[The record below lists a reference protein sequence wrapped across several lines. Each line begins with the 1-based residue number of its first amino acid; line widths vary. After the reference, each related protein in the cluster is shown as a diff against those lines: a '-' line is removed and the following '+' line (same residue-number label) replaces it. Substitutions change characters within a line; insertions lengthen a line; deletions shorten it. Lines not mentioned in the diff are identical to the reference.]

1 MAGEDIRIANNVRQV
16 LGRHYI
22 KSRGVR
28 IMVGRGTVRIIG
40 RLERTEAKA
49 DQPVDDDYMN
59 KLKREIRR
67 IEGVKS
73 VSISSPKEIGKEG
86 EKGKEEKRE
95 KEEEQ
100 GTPPQ

>member
-22 KSRGVR
+22 KTQGVR
-28 IMVGRGTVRIIG
+28 IMVGRGSVRIIG

-49 DQPVDDDYMN
+49 DQPVDSDYLN

-67 IEGVKS
+67 IKGVKGIA
-73 VSISSPKEIGKEG
+73 ISFPKEESKED
-86 EKGKEEKRE
+86 EKDKE
-95 KEEEQ
+95 KEKE
-100 GTPPQ
+100 TPPQ